1 MSYNRIILEKKLK
14 EYIEEDC
21 QFTDVSSNFIPED
34 ATSSAKIIAK
44 SKGYVSGLVELE
56 ILFESLEVDITIKK
70 KDGDAVSQGDIIAE
84 LKGNTRKILIGE
96 RVGLNLLTHM
106 SAITTMT
113 RKFTILIKDT
123 GKKVKIAATRKTIPG
138 LRIFEKRAVEL
149 GGGDTHRFSL
159 DDMILLKDTHLRY
172 YNGDIKKL
180 LKEVKDKASFSKKV
194 EIEVEKVED
203 VLVAAQ
209 NGADIIMLDNMN
221 PDQVEDAISLLKK
234 HDLREKVIIE
244 ISGGI
249 NLDNIV
255 DYILAEPDVI
265 STSEITQFPSEKVDL
280 SLRFD

>member
-21 QFTDVSSNFIPED
+21 QFTDVSSSFIPED
-34 ATSSAKIIAK
+34 AISSAKIIAK
-44 SKGYVSGLVELE
+44 SKGYISGLIELK
-56 ILFESLEVDITIKK
+56 ILFESLEVEITFKK
-70 KDGDAVSQGDIIAE
+70 KDGDAVEKSDIIAE
-84 LKGNTRKILIGE
+84 LRGNTRKILIGE

-113 RKFTILIKDT
+113 RKFVNLVKELK
-123 GKKVKIAATRKTIPG
+123 KKVKIAATRKTIPG

-172 YNGDIKKL
+172 YKGDIERL
-180 LKEVKDKASFSKKV
+180 LKDVKEKASFSKKI
-194 EIEVEKVED
+194 EIELEKID
-203 VLVAAQ
+203 DILLAAQ

-221 PDQVEDAISLLKK
+221 PSQVKEAISILKK
-234 HDLREKVIIE
+234 NDLRNRVLIE

-249 NLDNIV
+249 NWDNI
-255 DYILAEPDVI
+255 DEYINAEPDVI
-265 STSEITQFPSEKVDL
+265 STSQLTQFPSEKVDF